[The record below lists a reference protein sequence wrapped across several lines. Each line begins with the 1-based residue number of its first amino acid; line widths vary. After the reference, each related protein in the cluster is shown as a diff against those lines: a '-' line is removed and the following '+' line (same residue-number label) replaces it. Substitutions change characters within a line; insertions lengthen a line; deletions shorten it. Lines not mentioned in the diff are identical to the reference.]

1 MLEIGWGEGGAVVL
15 RGRFDA
21 SYEDTVSAF
30 LGQVAGRVDVDMRAL
45 EYISSAGLG
54 ALLGAQKR
62 LAATGGGL
70 RLVGVNAH
78 IRELL
83 RFSGFDRIF
92 EVDAAAG

>member
-1 MLEIGWGEGGAVVL
+1 MLEIGWGEGGAVAL

-30 LGQVAGRVDVDMRAL
+30 LAQVAGRVDVDMHAL

-54 ALLGAQKR
+54 ALLAAQKR
-62 LAATGGGL
+62 LAAGGGGL
-70 RLVGVNAH
+70 RLVGVNRH

-92 EVDAAAG
+92 EVEAAAD